1 MAEER
6 SMKAREIM
14 TRDVVT
20 VTQSTSIA
28 EIATLLVRN
37 KISAVPVMSDDNRI
51 AGIVS
56 ESDLMHRDETGT
68 DHPKWWLELFLS
80 ADGRARDYVKS
91 HGLKAE
97 NVMTRTVISVSE
109 DADVANIADILESHR
124 IRRVPVLRDGNL
136 VGIISRSDFVR
147 ALAHVDAGAR
157 DIKRNDATLQKAIYE
172 QVQYQPWINAALL
185 SFTVKDGVADLRG
198 FVDSDDQRQAL
209 QVLVEG
215 VRGVQKVNNNVQRGP
230 RQTGLQNIPSVHD
243 ATGAGKG

>member
-1 MAEER
+1 
-6 SMKAREIM
+6 MKAREIM

-37 KISAVPVMSDDNRI
+37 KISAVPVISDDNSI
-51 AGIVS
+51 IGIVS

-124 IRRVPVLRDGNL
+124 AAEYSQRPRRHGRRQRL
-136 VGIISRSDFVR
+136 IQ
-147 ALAHVDAGAR
+147 
-157 DIKRNDATLQKAIYE
+157 IK
-172 QVQYQPWINAALL
+172 WWALL
-185 SFTVKDGVADLRG
+185 ATCHQPPTGNRLARKPEFSRRSANGCAARSRGRKGSWGQSLPKEPCVGVAR
-198 FVDSDDQRQAL
+198 FVA
-209 QVLVEG
+209 
-215 VRGVQKVNNNVQRGP
+215 
-230 RQTGLQNIPSVHD
+230 
-243 ATGAGKG
+243 A